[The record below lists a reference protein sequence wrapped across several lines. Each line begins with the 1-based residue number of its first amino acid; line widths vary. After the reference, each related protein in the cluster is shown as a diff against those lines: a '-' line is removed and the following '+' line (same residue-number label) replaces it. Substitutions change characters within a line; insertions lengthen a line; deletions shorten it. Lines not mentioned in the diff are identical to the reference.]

1 MSNAMWDERYTQ
13 AAAAG
18 STVWSRG
25 PNAWVESTV
34 GGLPAGRAVDLAAGE
49 GRNAL
54 WLASLGWS
62 VTAVD
67 FSAAGLAIGKA
78 RAAELGGDIE
88 RGDIERG
95 DIDRADVDRA
105 DIDRAGIDRAGI
117 DWVVADATA
126 WVAPEPVDLVVIA
139 YLQLPA
145 AELARAVANAAAS
158 LLPGGTL
165 AMIGH
170 DRENLTRG
178 MGGPQNPL
186 ILHDVAELRAAA
198 TGAALDI
205 VECARLERKVAGGV
219 AIDTVLLARTPSA

>member
-13 AAAAG
+13 AARAG

-34 GGLPAGRAVDLAAGE
+34 GGLPAGKAVDLAAGE

-78 RAAELGGDIE
+78 RTAELGGDS
-88 RGDIERG
+88 GDSG
-95 DIDRADVDRA
+95 DSDSGD
-105 DIDRAGIDRAGI
+105 I

-126 WVAPEPVDLVVIA
+126 WIAPEPVDLVVIA

-145 AELARAVANAAAS
+145 AELALVVANAAAS
-158 LLPGGTL
+158 LRPSGTL
-165 AMIGH
+165 VMIGH
-170 DRENLTRG
+170 DRENLKRG
-178 MGGPQNPL
+178 IGGPQDPL
-186 ILHDVAELRAAA
+186 MLYDVAELRAAA
-198 TGAALDI
+198 TEAALDI
-205 VECARLERKVAGGV
+205 VECARLERKVDGGV
-219 AIDTVLLARTPSA
+219 AIDAMLVARRPSAQRDEVDPAA

>member
-13 AAAAG
+13 ASAAG

-78 RAAELGGDIE
+78 RAAELGGDVERGDIE

-95 DIDRADVDRA
+95 DIDWADVDRA
-105 DIDRAGIDRAGI
+105 DIDRAGI

-145 AELARAVANAAAS
+145 VELARAVANAAAS

-170 DRENLTRG
+170 DRENLARG
-178 MGGPQNPL
+178 IGGPQNLL

>member
-1 MSNAMWDERYTQ
+1 MSNAMWDERYTE

-25 PNAWVESTV
+25 PNAWIESTV
-34 GGLPAGRAVDLAAGE
+34 GALPPGRAVDLAAGE

-54 WLASLGWS
+54 WLASLGWP

-78 RAAELGGDIE
+78 RAAEL
-88 RGDIERG
+88 
-95 DIDRADVDRA
+95 
-105 DIDRAGIDRAGI
+105 RAGTDGVDTDI
-117 DWVVADATA
+117 DWVVADATT

-145 AELARAVANAAAS
+145 EQLARAVANAAAS
-158 LLPGGTL
+158 LRPGGTL

-170 DRENLTRG
+170 DRDNLSRG
-178 MGGPQNPL
+178 IGGPQNPL

-198 TGAALDI
+198 ASTDLEVI
-205 VECARLERKVAGGV
+205 ECRQVERPVDGGV
-219 AIDTVLLARTPSA
+219 AIDAILLARRPTD

>member
-1 MSNAMWDERYTQ
+1 MSNSMWDERYSQ

-34 GGLPAGRAVDLAAGE
+34 GGLPPGRAVDLAAGE

-78 RAAELGGDIE
+78 RAAELGTDAE
-88 RGDIERG
+88 
-95 DIDRADVDRA
+95 AT
-105 DIDRAGIDRAGI
+105 GI
-117 DWVVADATA
+117 DWVVADATT
-126 WVAPEPVDLVVIA
+126 WVAPQPADLVVMA

-145 AELARAVANAAAS
+145 VELARAVANAAAS
-158 LLPGGTL
+158 LRPGGTL

-178 MGGPQNPL
+178 IGGPQNAL
-186 ILHDVAELRAAA
+186 ILHDVAELRAATA
-198 TGAALDI
+198 STDLEV
-205 VECARLERKVAGGV
+205 VECRQIERPVDGGV
-219 AIDTVLLARTPSA
+219 AIDAILLARRP